1 MSHLRQ
7 GVDRHRQ
14 DRDGGGAATVA
25 PARSPEGRRD
35 GVRRQRPRRGAG
47 GRRGGGGRQGG
58 RAHLREWEDRE
69 EGEGER
75 DPGRGRP
82 HRGSVGRRKKERQ
95 VIRYSR
101 YLMPT
106 TKETPSDAEVVS
118 HRLMLRAGLL
128 RKVASGIY
136 NYMPAGLRVLR
147 KVERILREEM
157 DGAGALEV
165 LMPAVVPS
173 ELWKESGRWDAYG
186 KELLRFKDR
195 ADREFCLG
203 PTHEEVV
210 TDLVRREVRSYRQLP
225 LTLYQIQDKFRDEIR
240 PRFGLMRGREFFMKD
255 AYSFDADE
263 EGAAASYK
271 KMYDAYRRIFRR
283 MGLDFRAVEADTG
296 TIGGSS
302 SHEFMVIADSGED
315 AIVSCASCSYGANV
329 EKAECP
335 PSEAPTTPMESGGA
349 KEDAPFSAP
358 VPGAT
363 KGSARKVSTPG
374 MRTIEEVSTFLAID
388 PATLIKTLLFETSAG
403 DVAVLVSGVHE
414 VNEIKVKNHLGAD
427 FVRLAGEERVRQ
439 VTGAPSGFAGPV
451 GLSVRTVADHSVR
464 SIASG
469 ATGANDKDFHLVDV
483 VPGRDFVPEAYAD
496 LRVVREGD
504 PCPRCGGALRFSR
517 GIEVGHVF
525 RLGTKYS
532 EAMRAV
538 YLDESGKER
547 VIVMGCYG
555 IGVGRTAAAAIE
567 QNHDDDGIVWPIS
580 IAPFEVAVIP
590 VNVKQADVSAAA
602 ERVAADLDA
611 RGVEVFFD
619 DREERPGIKFKDA
632 DLTGIPVR
640 ITLGE
645 KNVAA
650 GFGEI
655 RDRKT
660 GETLRIPLAELANEA
675 FALVEK
681 KKAECAP

>member
-1 MSHLRQ
+1 M
-7 GVDRHRQ
+7 
-14 DRDGGGAATVA
+14 
-25 PARSPEGRRD
+25 
-35 GVRRQRPRRGAG
+35 
-47 GRRGGGGRQGG
+47 
-58 RAHLREWEDRE
+58 
-69 EGEGER
+69 
-75 DPGRGRP
+75 
-82 HRGSVGRRKKERQ
+82 
-95 VIRYSR
+95 IRYSR

-128 RKVASGIY
+128 RRVASGIY

-255 AYSFDADE
+255 AYSFDADDA
-263 EGAAASYK
+263 GAAESYR
-271 KMYDAYRRIFRR
+271 KMYEAYCRIFRR

-329 EKAECP
+329 EKAECL
-335 PSEAPTTPMESGGA
+335 
-349 KEDAPFSAP
+349 PFSAP

-363 KGSARKVSTPG
+363 KGAPRKVSTPG
-374 MRTIEEVSTFLAID
+374 KRTIEEVSAFLAID
-388 PATLIKTLLFETSAG
+388 PATLIKTLLFETSVG
-403 DVAVLVSGVHE
+403 DVAVLVSGAHE
-414 VNEIKVKNHLGAD
+414 VNEIKVKNHLGAEY
-427 FVRLAGEERVRQ
+427 VRLAGEERVREM
-439 VTGAPSGFAGPV
+439 TGAPSGFAGPV
-451 GLSVRTVADHSVR
+451 GLSVRTIADHSVR

-469 ATGANDKDFHLVDV
+469 ATGANEKDVHLVDV

-504 PCPRCGGALRFSR
+504 PCPRCGGTLRFSR

-532 EAMRAV
+532 DAMRAV
-538 YLDESGKER
+538 YLDEGGKER
-547 VIVMGCYG
+547 VAVMGCYG

-590 VNVKQADVSAAA
+590 VNMKQADVAAAA

-611 RGVEVFFD
+611 RGVEVFLD

-660 GETLRIPLAELANEA
+660 GETLRIPLTDLANEA
-675 FALVEK
+675 FDLVERK
-681 KKAECAP
+681 KSECTP

>member
-1 MSHLRQ
+1 M
-7 GVDRHRQ
+7 
-14 DRDGGGAATVA
+14 
-25 PARSPEGRRD
+25 
-35 GVRRQRPRRGAG
+35 
-47 GRRGGGGRQGG
+47 
-58 RAHLREWEDRE
+58 
-69 EGEGER
+69 
-75 DPGRGRP
+75 
-82 HRGSVGRRKKERQ
+82 
-95 VIRYSR
+95 IRYSR

-106 TKETPSDAEVVS
+106 TKETPADAEVVS

-136 NYMPAGLRVLR
+136 NYLPAGLRVLR

-263 EGAAASYK
+263 EGAAGSYK
-271 KMYDAYRRIFRR
+271 KMYDAYCRIFRR

-296 TIGGSS
+296 SIGGSS

-329 EKAECP
+329 EKAECIP
-335 PSEAPTTPMESGGA
+335 Y
-349 KEDAPFSAP
+349 SAA
-358 VPGAT
+358 VPAAT
-363 KGSARKVSTPG
+363 KGVPRKVATPG
-374 MRTIEEVSTFLAID
+374 RRTIEEVSAFLAID
-388 PATLIKTLLFETSAG
+388 PATLIKTLLFETSVG

-414 VNEIKVKNHLGAD
+414 VNEIKVKNHLGAE
-427 FVRLAGEERVRQ
+427 FVRLAGEERVREM
-439 VTGAPSGFAGPV
+439 TGAPSGFAGPV
-451 GLSVRTVADHSVR
+451 GLAVRTIADTSVR

-469 ATGANDKDFHLVDV
+469 ATGANEKDVHLVDV
-483 VPGRDFVPEAYAD
+483 VPGRDFLPEGYAD
-496 LRVVREGD
+496 LRMVREGD
-504 PCPRCGGALRFSR
+504 PCPRCGGTLRFSR

-538 YLDESGKER
+538 YLDEGGKER
-547 VIVMGCYG
+547 VAVMGCYG

-580 IAPFEVAVIP
+580 IAPFEVGVIP
-590 VNVKQADVSAAA
+590 VNVKQADVMAAA
-602 ERVAADLDA
+602 ERVAADLDG
-611 RGVEVFFD
+611 RGVEVFLD

-640 ITLGE
+640 IILGE

-660 GETLRIPLAELANEA
+660 GETLRIALAELADEA
-675 FALVEK
+675 FALVER

>member
-1 MSHLRQ
+1 
-7 GVDRHRQ
+7 
-14 DRDGGGAATVA
+14 
-25 PARSPEGRRD
+25 
-35 GVRRQRPRRGAG
+35 
-47 GRRGGGGRQGG
+47 
-58 RAHLREWEDRE
+58 
-69 EGEGER
+69 
-75 DPGRGRP
+75 
-82 HRGSVGRRKKERQ
+82 

-136 NYMPAGLRVLR
+136 NYMPAGLRILR

-157 DGAGALEV
+157 DRAGAQEI
-165 LMPAVVPS
+165 LMPSVVPS

-195 ADREFCLG
+195 AEREFCLG

-263 EGAAASYK
+263 EGAAESYR
-271 KMYDAYRRIFRR
+271 KMYDAYCRIFRR

-296 TIGGSS
+296 NIGGSS

-315 AIVSCASCSYGANV
+315 AIVSCVSCAYGANV
-329 EKAECP
+329 EKAECLP
-335 PSEAPTTPMESGGA
+335 PEGEASAGETAREKEGG
-349 KEDAPFSAP
+349 P
-358 VPGAT
+358 
-363 KGSARKVSTPG
+363 RKVSTPG
-374 MRTIEEVSTFLAID
+374 MRTIGEVSAFLGIG
-388 PATLIKTLLFETSAG
+388 PETLVKTLLFETSVG
-403 DVAVLVSGVHE
+403 DVAVLVSGTHE
-414 VNEIKVKNHLGAD
+414 VNEVKVKNHLGAD
-427 FVRLAGEERVRQ
+427 FVRLAGEDRVREM
-439 VTGAPSGFAGPV
+439 TGAPSGFAGPV
-451 GLSVRTVADHSVR
+451 GLSVRTIADLSVR
-464 SIASG
+464 SIRSG
-469 ATGANDKDFHLVDV
+469 ATGGNEKDVHLVDV
-483 VPGRDFVPEAYAD
+483 VPGRDFRPQGYAD
-496 LRVVREGD
+496 LRMVREGD
-504 PCPRCGGALRFSR
+504 TCPRCGGTLRFSR

-538 YLDESGKER
+538 YLDEGGKER
-547 VIVMGCYG
+547 VTVMGCYG
-555 IGVGRTAAAAIE
+555 IGVGRTAAAAVE

-590 VNVKQADVSAAA
+590 VNVKQADVMAAA
-602 ERVAADLDA
+602 ERVAADLDE
-611 RGVEVFFD
+611 RGVEVFLD
-619 DREERPGIKFKDA
+619 DREDRPGIKFKDA

-660 GETLRIPLAELANEA
+660 GETVRIPMPELANAA
-675 FALVEK
+675 FALVGK

>member
-1 MSHLRQ
+1 
-7 GVDRHRQ
+7 
-14 DRDGGGAATVA
+14 
-25 PARSPEGRRD
+25 
-35 GVRRQRPRRGAG
+35 
-47 GRRGGGGRQGG
+47 
-58 RAHLREWEDRE
+58 
-69 EGEGER
+69 
-75 DPGRGRP
+75 
-82 HRGSVGRRKKERQ
+82 

-136 NYMPAGLRVLR
+136 TYLPAGLRVLR

-157 DGAGALEV
+157 DGTGALEV

-240 PRFGLMRGREFFMKD
+240 PRFGLMRGREFLMKD

-263 EGAAASYK
+263 EGAAESYR

-296 TIGGSS
+296 SIGGSS

-329 EKAECP
+329 EKAECE
-335 PSEAPTTPMESGGA
+335 PSEAPTGSLETGGA
-349 KEDAPFSAP
+349 KE
-358 VPGAT
+358 GAA
-363 KGSARKVSTPG
+363 KEGGPRKVSTPG
-374 MRTIEEVSTFLAID
+374 KRTIEEVSSFLAID
-388 PATLIKTLLFETSAG
+388 PATLIKTLLFETSVG
-403 DVAVLVSGVHE
+403 DVAVLVSGAHE
-414 VNEIKVKNHLGAD
+414 VNEIKVKNHLGAEY
-427 FVRLAGEERVRQ
+427 VRLAGEERVREM
-439 VTGAPSGFAGPV
+439 TGAPSGFAGPV
-451 GLSVRTVADHSVR
+451 GLAVRTIADSSVR

-469 ATGANDKDFHLVDV
+469 ATGANEKDVHLVGV
-483 VPGRDFVPEAYAD
+483 VPGRDFIPEAYAD
-496 LRVVREGD
+496 LRMVREGD
-504 PCPRCGGALRFSR
+504 PCPRCGGTLRFSR

-538 YLDESGKER
+538 YLDEGGKER
-547 VIVMGCYG
+547 VAVMGCYG

-580 IAPFEVAVIP
+580 IAPFEIAVIP
-590 VNVKQADVSAAA
+590 VNVKQADVLAAA

-655 RDRKT
+655 RDRKS
-660 GETLRIPLAELANEA
+660 GETLRIALTDLANEA
-675 FALVEK
+675 FALVGR

>member
-1 MSHLRQ
+1 
-7 GVDRHRQ
+7 
-14 DRDGGGAATVA
+14 
-25 PARSPEGRRD
+25 
-35 GVRRQRPRRGAG
+35 
-47 GRRGGGGRQGG
+47 
-58 RAHLREWEDRE
+58 
-69 EGEGER
+69 
-75 DPGRGRP
+75 
-82 HRGSVGRRKKERQ
+82 
-95 VIRYSR
+95 
-101 YLMPT
+101 MPT
-106 TKETPSDAEVVS
+106 TKETPSDAEIVS

-136 NYMPAGLRVLR
+136 NYLPAGLRVLR

-157 DGAGALEV
+157 DRAGALEV

-186 KELLRFKDR
+186 RELLRFKDR
-195 ADREFCLG
+195 ADRDFCLG

-225 LTLYQIQDKFRDEIR
+225 LSLYQIQDKFRDEIR

-255 AYSFDADE
+255 AYSFDADD
-263 EGAAASYK
+263 EGAAESYR
-271 KMYDAYRRIFRR
+271 KMYDAYCRIFRR

-296 TIGGSS
+296 NIGGSS

-315 AIVSCASCSYGANV
+315 AIVSCGTCAYGANV
-329 EKAECP
+329 EKAECHP
-335 PSEAPTTPMESGGA
+335 AAAEPTE
-349 KEDAPFSAP
+349 KETS
-358 VPGAT
+358 VGKT
-363 KGSARKVSTPG
+363 GSPRKVSTPG
-374 MRTIEEVSTFLAID
+374 KRTVEEVSGFLGID
-388 PATLIKTLLFETSAG
+388 PATLIKTLLFETSVG
-403 DVAVLVSGVHE
+403 DVAILVSGTHE
-414 VNEIKVKNHLGAD
+414 VNEIKVKNHIGAD
-427 FVRLAGEERVRQ
+427 FVRLAGEERVREM
-439 VTGAPSGFAGPV
+439 TGAPSGFAGPV
-451 GLSVRTVADHSVR
+451 GLPVRVIADHSVR
-464 SIASG
+464 AIASG
-469 ATGANDKDFHLVDV
+469 ATGGNEKDVHLVDV
-483 VPGRDFVPEAYAD
+483 VPGRDFTPEGYAD
-496 LRVVREGD
+496 LRMVREGD

-538 YLDESGKER
+538 YLDEGGKER
-547 VIVMGCYG
+547 VAVMGCYG

-590 VNVKQADVSAAA
+590 VNVKQVDVMAAA
-602 ERVAADLDA
+602 ERVATDLDA

-675 FALVEK
+675 IALVER

>member
-1 MSHLRQ
+1 
-7 GVDRHRQ
+7 
-14 DRDGGGAATVA
+14 
-25 PARSPEGRRD
+25 
-35 GVRRQRPRRGAG
+35 
-47 GRRGGGGRQGG
+47 
-58 RAHLREWEDRE
+58 
-69 EGEGER
+69 
-75 DPGRGRP
+75 
-82 HRGSVGRRKKERQ
+82 
-95 VIRYSR
+95 VIRYSK

-157 DGAGALEV
+157 DGAGALEM
-165 LMPAVVPS
+165 LMPSVVPS

-225 LTLYQIQDKFRDEIR
+225 LNLYQIQDKFRDEIR

-255 AYSFDADE
+255 AYSFDADD
-263 EGAAASYK
+263 EGAAESYK
-271 KMYDAYRRIFRR
+271 KMYDAYCRIFRR

-329 EKAECP
+329 EKAECI
-335 PSEAPTTPMESGGA
+335 PSEAAPSGKGNGAA
-349 KEDAPFSAP
+349 KEGKP
-358 VPGAT
+358 
-363 KGSARKVSTPG
+363 RKVPTPG
-374 MRTIEEVSTFLAID
+374 KRTIEEVSAFLAID
-388 PATLIKTLLFETSAG
+388 PATLIKTLLFETSVG
-403 DVAVLVSGVHE
+403 DVAVLVSGAHE

-427 FVRLAGEERVRQ
+427 FVRLSGEERVRQ

-451 GLSVRTVADHSVR
+451 GLSVRTVADLSVR
-464 SIASG
+464 SILSG
-469 ATGANDKDFHLVDV
+469 VTGANEKDAHLVDV
-483 VPGRDFVPEAYAD
+483 VPGRDFVPEAYVD
-496 LRVVREGD
+496 LRMVREGD
-504 PCPRCGGALRFSR
+504 ACPRCGGALRFSR

-538 YLDESGKER
+538 YLDEGGKER
-547 VIVMGCYG
+547 VAVMGCYG

-590 VNVKQADVSAAA
+590 VNMKQVDVLAAA

-660 GETLRIPLAELANEA
+660 GETLRIPLQELADA
-675 FALVEK
+675 TFALVEK

>member
-1 MSHLRQ
+1 M
-7 GVDRHRQ
+7 
-14 DRDGGGAATVA
+14 
-25 PARSPEGRRD
+25 
-35 GVRRQRPRRGAG
+35 
-47 GRRGGGGRQGG
+47 
-58 RAHLREWEDRE
+58 
-69 EGEGER
+69 
-75 DPGRGRP
+75 
-82 HRGSVGRRKKERQ
+82 
-95 VIRYSR
+95 IRYSR

-106 TKETPSDAEVVS
+106 TKETPADAEVVS

-136 NYMPAGLRVLR
+136 NYLPAGLRVLR

-263 EGAAASYK
+263 EGAAGSYK
-271 KMYDAYRRIFRR
+271 KMYDAYCRIFRR

-296 TIGGSS
+296 SIGGSS

-329 EKAECP
+329 EKAECIP
-335 PSEAPTTPMESGGA
+335 Y
-349 KEDAPFSAP
+349 SAA
-358 VPGAT
+358 VPAAT
-363 KGSARKVSTPG
+363 KGVPRRVATPG
-374 MRTIEEVSTFLAID
+374 RRTIEEVSAFLAID
-388 PATLIKTLLFETSAG
+388 PATLIKTLLFETSVG

-414 VNEIKVKNHLGAD
+414 VNEIKVKNHLGAE
-427 FVRLAGEERVRQ
+427 FVRLAGEERVREM
-439 VTGAPSGFAGPV
+439 TGAPSGFAGPV
-451 GLSVRTVADHSVR
+451 GLAVRTIADTSVR

-469 ATGANDKDFHLVDV
+469 ATGANEKDVHLVDV
-483 VPGRDFVPEAYAD
+483 VPGRDFLPEGYAD
-496 LRVVREGD
+496 LRMVREGD
-504 PCPRCGGALRFSR
+504 PCPRCGGTLRFSR

-538 YLDESGKER
+538 YLDEGGKER
-547 VIVMGCYG
+547 VAVMGCYG

-580 IAPFEVAVIP
+580 IAPFEVGVIP
-590 VNVKQADVSAAA
+590 VNVKQADVMAAA
-602 ERVAADLDA
+602 ERVAADLDG
-611 RGVEVFFD
+611 RGVEVFLD

-660 GETLRIPLAELANEA
+660 GETLRIALAELADEA
-675 FALVEK
+675 FALVER